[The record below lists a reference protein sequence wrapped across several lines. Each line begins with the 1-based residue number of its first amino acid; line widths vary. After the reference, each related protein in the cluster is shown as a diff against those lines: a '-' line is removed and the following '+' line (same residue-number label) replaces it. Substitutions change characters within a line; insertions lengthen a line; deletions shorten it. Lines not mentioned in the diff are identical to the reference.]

1 MLAFAPACDS
11 GSPPSQ
17 PSSGQAKAD
26 AAAEKAPSKRPA
38 EAETDAKPE
47 APEPAE
53 PEPEPSA
60 APTENAD
67 APAEVADGTGGTE
80 PAAAE
85 AGAAEAAAPE
95 AAKPTDPR
103 DPAHLPPDTPAA
115 NKKAFSRLPV
125 TKTSLPPV
133 GGAGVNGIHLDM
145 LEIGRGWH
153 QSRCDLV
160 GDTFTVG
167 SDERVNV
174 CMRVIHPRGEPEEL
188 TIYWER
194 DGKLN
199 QRSKVKV
206 SKIPAYL
213 TRGWLPITEARKG
226 KWKATIKSADGAV
239 LGEVEFT
246 IN

>member
-11 GSPPSQ
+11 PPAQS
-17 PSSGQAKAD
+17 SSGQAKTD

-38 EAETDAKPE
+38 EADAKPE

-53 PEPEPSA
+53 PEPEPSPAPTADTDA
-60 APTENAD
+60 APPTEAT
-67 APAEVADGTGGTE
+67 DGTGGTE
-80 PAAAE
+80 PAAP
-85 AGAAEAAAPE
+85 EAAAPE

-160 GDTFTVG
+160 GDSFTVG